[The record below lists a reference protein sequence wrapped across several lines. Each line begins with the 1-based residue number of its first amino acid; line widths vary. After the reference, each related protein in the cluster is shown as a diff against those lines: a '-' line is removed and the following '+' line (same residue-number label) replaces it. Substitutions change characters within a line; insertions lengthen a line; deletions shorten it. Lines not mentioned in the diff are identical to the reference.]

1 MQSSA
6 ALFQSVSV
14 LYIGCRTIGCWK
26 NKVVSVF
33 LMHNKHQME
42 LESCLLFDTPFKKKN
57 TPLLLVL
64 DIYIIINVFFVLWMF
79 LYYFDVWVLGKS
91 HFKLN
96 KPQEHVHVAQLNY
109 LMAFSVI
116 WNFMTLYLQVQV
128 LCIVNKSLFTL

>member
-33 LMHNKHQME
+33 LMHNKHRRVVC
-42 LESCLLFDTPFKKKN
+42 CLTLHLKKN

-109 LMAFSVI
+109 LMVFSVI
-116 WNFMTLYLQVQV
+116 WNFMTLYFQVQV
-128 LCIVNKSLFTL
+128 LHIVNKSLFTL